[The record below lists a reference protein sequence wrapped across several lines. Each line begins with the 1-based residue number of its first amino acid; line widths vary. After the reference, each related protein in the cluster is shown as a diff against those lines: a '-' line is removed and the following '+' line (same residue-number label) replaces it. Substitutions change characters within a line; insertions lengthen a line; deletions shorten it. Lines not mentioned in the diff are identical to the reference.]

1 MRYGFVKT
9 AALAPKI
16 EVADTEHNAKEI
28 IRLMREA
35 WEEGARILVFPEL
48 CITGYTCGDLFL
60 QELLLRSAKE
70 ALLKI
75 VEESKGMD
83 GLFFV
88 GLPLEVEGKLY
99 NVAAGYSDGKLLGLV
114 PKSCI
119 PNYSEFY
126 EARHFVKGPEEYR
139 FVDWKGC
146 KVPFGT
152 RVLFSCKDMP
162 GLLVAAEIC
171 EDVWAPDPPS
181 VRHAL
186 RGATVIVNLSASDE
200 ITGKESY
207 RRELLKVDRKSV
219 V

>member
-99 NVAAGYSDGKLLGLV
+99 NVAAG
-114 PKSCI
+114 
-119 PNYSEFY
+119 
-126 EARHFVKGPEEYR
+126 
-139 FVDWKGC
+139 
-146 KVPFGT
+146 
-152 RVLFSCKDMP
+152 
-162 GLLVAAEIC
+162 
-171 EDVWAPDPPS
+171 
-181 VRHAL
+181 
-186 RGATVIVNLSASDE
+186 
-200 ITGKESY
+200 
-207 RRELLKVDRKSV
+207 
-219 V
+219 